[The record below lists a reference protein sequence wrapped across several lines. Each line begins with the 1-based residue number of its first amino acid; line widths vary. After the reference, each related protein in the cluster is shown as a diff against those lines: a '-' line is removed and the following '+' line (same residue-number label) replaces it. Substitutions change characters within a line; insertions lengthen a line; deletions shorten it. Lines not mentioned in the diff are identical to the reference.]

1 MRVDLYTKA
10 VLTVIA
16 IALTIIAFNPWVVPR
31 NAQALTRM
39 DVNIVEVGGHDIID
53 QSDCIIGRRCP
64 LPVLV
69 VGSY

>member
-16 IALTIIAFNPWVVPR
+16 IALSIIAFNPWVVPR

-39 DVNIVEVGGHDIID
+39 DVNDIID
-53 QSDCIIGRRCP
+53 RGDCIMGRRCP
-64 LPVLV
+64 LPVV
-69 VGSY
+69 VLGSY